1 MSASVAGQNQASSFC
16 DQDDAERDLLEA
28 IRSGFRLPC
37 DQDELIS
44 PVSGSTFSGSTT
56 CWTGADLARRR
67 DLECF
72 RR

>member
-1 MSASVAGQNQASSFC
+1 V
-16 DQDDAERDLLEA
+16 EA

-44 PVSGSTFSGSTT
+44 PASGSGSTFSGSTT

-67 DLECF
+67 DLECVRRRF
-72 RR
+72 RRSVPGYGRGE